1 MPKNQM
7 NPSQLQAVMHGEG
20 PMLVLAGPGSGK
32 TTVIV
37 NRILYLIKERQ
48 IPPENILV
56 VTFTKD
62 AALSMQNRF
71 VKEAGE
77 HLAVN
82 FGTFHSVFYHILRE
96 SDSSKANYQLVTQS
110 QKKNIVLAILKEL
123 ASKKEKYT
131 DMDSLKEEAEGV
143 LNAIGYYKNTR
154 DVQATLKKLS
164 EGWKNEFQTIFE
176 EFRRR
181 MRKEGGLD
189 FDDMV
194 YECLELLLKDK
205 QRLSYWQKRFQ
216 YILVDEFQ
224 DINPMQYEVIK
235 LLSAK
240 HRNLFV
246 VGDDDQA
253 IYGFRG
259 SRPACI
265 RQFAEE
271 FGAGQV
277 ILNANYRSLEELV
290 KVSEKVI
297 GENKDRFMKAC
308 YAAGLCAG
316 ERDSVKLRMFQSV
329 GEEYEWIKNQLKNEL
344 EDRFKK
350 EDETCAV
357 LFRTNSQMQRLAS
370 VLAREGIEFAMR
382 GQTGDPYEHFI
393 AKDIM
398 AYLRFAKGERSRELF
413 LRIMN
418 RPVRYLDREAVG
430 EMNPVDLERLRM
442 NYARRGLPTDI
453 GAMREI
459 DALIQQ
465 LTALK
470 RMSPGPAVRYLCK
483 AVGYERY
490 LKEKAQTSEQLEE
503 WLELLEFLKQE
514 ASAYHNLDEW
524 MSAQKRIGQRMEEI
538 SGRNDYRGKKRRS
551 ENGRK
556 THIHLMT
563 VHASKGLEFDHVF
576 IPDCNE
582 KTYPHGNM
590 PDAETVEEE
599 RRIFYVGMTR
609 AKKHLELLCVSG
621 SKERPRVMSR
631 FLNPI
636 KEIYSKGFIKTSGL

>member
-1 MPKNQM
+1 
-7 NPSQLQAVMHGEG
+7 MHGEG

-37 NRILYLIKERQ
+37 NRILYLIKKRQ

-77 HLAVN
+77 QLAVN

-96 SDSSKANYQLVTQS
+96 SDSSKANHQLITQS
-110 QKKNIVLAILKEL
+110 QKKNIVLTILKEL
-123 ASKKEKYT
+123 AFKKEKYI

-154 DVQATLKKLS
+154 DVQSTLKKLS
-164 EGWKNEFQTIFE
+164 EGWKNEFQTVFE

-181 MRKEGGLD
+181 MRKDGRLD

-205 QRLSYWQKRFQ
+205 QRLSYWQERFQ

-240 HRNLFV
+240 HQNLFV

-259 SRPACI
+259 SKPACI

-271 FGAGQV
+271 FGACQV
-277 ILNANYRSLEELV
+277 ILNANYRSSEEIV
-290 KVSEKVI
+290 KASEKVI
-297 GENKDRFMKAC
+297 GENKDRFPKEC

-316 ERDSVKLRMFQSV
+316 ERDSVKLRMFQSM
-329 GEEYEWIKNQLKNEL
+329 GEEYEWIKITLKE
-344 EDRFKK
+344 EFEKS
-350 EDETCAV
+350 DETCAV
-357 LFRTNSQMQRLAS
+357 LFRTNTQMQRLAS

-382 GQTGDPYEHFI
+382 GQAGDPYEHFI

-398 AYLRFAKGERSRELF
+398 AYLRFAKGERNRDLF

-430 EMNPVDLERLRM
+430 EMNPIDLERLRM
-442 NYARRGLPTDI
+442 NYARRGRPTDI
-453 GAMREI
+453 GAMQEI
-459 DALIQQ
+459 DALHQE

-538 SGRNDYRGKKRRS
+538 TERNDYRGRRRS
-551 ENGRK
+551 ETGRK
-556 THIHLMT
+556 PHIHLMT

-590 PDAETVEEE
+590 PDTETVEEE

-631 FLNPI
+631 FLNPL
-636 KEIYSKGFIKTSGL
+636 KEIYSKGFINTSGF